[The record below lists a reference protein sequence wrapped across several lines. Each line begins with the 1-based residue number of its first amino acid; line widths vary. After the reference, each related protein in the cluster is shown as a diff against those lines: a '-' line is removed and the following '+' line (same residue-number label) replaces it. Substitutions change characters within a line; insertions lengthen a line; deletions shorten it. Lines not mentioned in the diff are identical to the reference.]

1 MHAHILSILT
11 EHPES
16 NAIPIEPLC
25 HWGKWSLRKIALRE
39 YAIYVLCCFEFW
51 RTAGLHTNKFTH
63 IHTNMYVHTCTHECT
78 HVQTHTHTHADVH
91 KKTYTHRHTAHTHNA
106 CVHLHL
112 NTLEIEH
119 VHTNPHMHTH
129 THAHAHTPTC
139 IHTHTHTPTHAHT
152 PTHTHTHRISIL
164 TEHPVEILC
173 KIQNMP
179 GKFYCNL
186 SCSFVSQ
193 FIFTAERSM
202 HSFLHLSN
210 TIHAVFNLCKKSLSF
225 KRTELRK

>member
-1 MHAHILSILT
+1 MQFMCFAALSFGGQQDYTQTNSHTYTQTCMYTHAHMNT
-11 EHPES
+11 
-16 NAIPIEPLC
+16 C
-25 HWGKWSLRKIALRE
+25 
-39 YAIYVLCCFEFW
+39 
-51 RTAGLHTNKFTH
+51 
-63 IHTNMYVHTCTHECT
+63 MYKH
-78 HVQTHTHTHADVH
+78 THTHTCRCTQKDI
-91 KKTYTHRHTAHTHNA
+91 HTAHTHNA

-129 THAHAHTPTC
+129 TLSYTLT
-139 IHTHTHTPTHAHT
+139 HTHTHA
-152 PTHTHTHRISIL
+152 HRISIL

-210 TIHAVFNLCKKSLSF
+210 TIHAVFNLCKMSLSF
-225 KRTELRK
+225 ERTDLGK